1 MNRDL
6 RSEKKSAQMQNL
18 GLYAFWLMN
27 QDLKSLQGPPKH
39 LWMSAIIKEN
49 GKIICP
55 SETILKCTEIY
66 DWWSDLVNQF
76 FKFFWSPLWQDNKGK
91 QH

>member
-6 RSEKKSAQMQNL
+6 LSEKKSTQMQNL

-39 LWMSAIIKEN
+39 L
-49 GKIICP
+49 
-55 SETILKCTEIY
+55 
-66 DWWSDLVNQF
+66 
-76 FKFFWSPLWQDNKGK
+76 
-91 QH
+91 